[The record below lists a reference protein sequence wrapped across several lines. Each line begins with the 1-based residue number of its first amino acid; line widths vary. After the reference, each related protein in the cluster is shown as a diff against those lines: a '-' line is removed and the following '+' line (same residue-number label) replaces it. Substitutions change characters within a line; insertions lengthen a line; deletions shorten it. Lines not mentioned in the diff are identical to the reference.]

1 MQTDL
6 IFVLVLIALFIV
18 CVIVLR
24 IAFKASV
31 IFPASVSVVFA
42 LAVVA
47 FVFYYAGSHG
57 IIHLLWAVPVGLGI
71 QSIPL
76 VILRFLIFDPLKKIE
91 KKLQDIGEGEA
102 NLSEQLAITSNN
114 EIGML
119 AGHYNKIV
127 AKLKVTVMNLKD
139 TAEKIKSLG
148 SNLAA
153 TSEETSSTNEEMRA
167 TIKSMDEK
175 VAVLKDEI
183 DSAGRAMNL
192 IGEYNLKVNRLVEEQ
207 ASAVSQSSSSIQEML
222 SSLANIEQNTETK
235 KRSSDELVQFAKKGE
250 GTIKET
256 FTRISEISEA
266 TGLISGMLQVINT
279 VAAQTSLLGMNA
291 AIEAAHAGEYGRG
304 FGVVADE
311 IRKLAETSRTSAK
324 DISKSL
330 KSIIEKIK
338 VASQSS
344 VETGNMIGSII
355 SGMGDISES
364 MAETLL
370 GIREINMGTRQVT
383 DALASLLNLSEDVR
397 TSSKEVLAG
406 TGAMEGSMKS
416 IAGIAT
422 ENKQGMSEIANGIN
436 DIAESSVLLA
446 KMSTENT
453 AYLETLESEIGK
465 FRIGS

>member
-1 MQTDL
+1 M
-6 IFVLVLIALFIV
+6 V
-18 CVIVLR
+18 
-24 IAFKASV
+24 FKS
-31 IFPASVSVVFA
+31 SVVFPVSVSIVFT

-47 FVFYYAGSHG
+47 FVCFFAGYHG
-57 IIHLLWAVPVGLGI
+57 IGNLLWGVPVCLAA
-71 QSIPL
+71 QAIPL
-76 VILRFLIFDPLKKIE
+76 TAVRFLIFDPLKKVE
-91 KKLQDIGEGEA
+91 KKLRDIGDGEA
-102 NLSEQLAITSNN
+102 DLSDRLNIASSS

-127 AKLKVTVMNLKD
+127 TRLKATILSLKE
-139 TAEKIKSLG
+139 TAEKIKALG
-148 SNLAA
+148 ANLAA

-183 DSAGRAMNL
+183 DSAGRAMKL

-235 KRSSDELVQFAKKGE
+235 KRSSDDLVQFAKKGE
-250 GTIKET
+250 STIKET
-256 FTRISEISEA
+256 FARISEISEA

-291 AIEAAHAGEYGRG
+291 AIEAAHAGEFGRG

-344 VETGNMIGSII
+344 VETGTMIGSII

-370 GIREINMGTRQVT
+370 GIREINMGTKQVT

-465 FRIGS
+465 FRIGT